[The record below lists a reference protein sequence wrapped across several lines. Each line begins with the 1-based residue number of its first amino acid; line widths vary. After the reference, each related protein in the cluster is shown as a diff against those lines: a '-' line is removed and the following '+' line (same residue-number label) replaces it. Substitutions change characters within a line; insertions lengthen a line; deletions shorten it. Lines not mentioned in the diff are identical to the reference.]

1 MKTVKKKAVTKM
13 PADKKQ
19 GIPAITVK
27 ATAKIK
33 IKPKKGK

>member
-1 MKTVKKKAVTKM
+1 MKTIKKKAVIKA
-13 PADKKQ
+13 PPDKKQ
-19 GIPAITVK
+19 GIPAISVK